1 MNIIKNAWIPDDINI
16 YYVAALY
23 MRSFAR
29 LYHEAEAVVDA
40 YAGIV
45 RESEQQK
52 EVVRNNVVM
61 ASKIN
66 KGSFYEALYD
76 KALECVTE

>member
-1 MNIIKNAWIPDDINI
+1 M
-16 YYVAALY
+16 
-23 MRSFAR
+23 
-29 LYHEAEAVVDA
+29 VDA

-52 EVVRNNVVM
+52 EVVRNNVAM